1 MPAAA
6 LAEKFATHASKT
18 GCRVELSASKL
29 FLINIHET
37 EQTGLLLITH
47 GGHLCDAELRAFC
60 FDEVMQFNAGFSLAC
75 VLAIEDGVAAGLG
88 FVEVLDGCGIRCRR
102 AGFEVDDGAFLDQID
117 NPNDAREA
125 VLGEIGFNR
134 HFYGVWFDSCHR
146 TALPDV
152 GIAESPSCGFLCVLL
167 ARFPI
172 DGTFVIVCPGFGELV
187 VEFFQRER
195 FIQPACLI
203 PCLQCGVNRIAD
215 MKCGSLGLLE
225 LGHIAEEELQPT
237 LQKQRQP

>member
-88 FVEVLDGCGIRCRR
+88 FVEVLDRCRIR
-102 AGFEVDDGAFLDQID
+102 RRSTGFEVDDDSFL
-117 NPNDAREA
+117 N
-125 VLGEIGFNR
+125 EIENTNEPWKSVFSEVGLNG
-134 HFYGVWFDSCHR
+134 HFYGVGLDCCHR
-146 TALPDV
+146 TTLPDV
-152 GIAESPSCGFLCVLL
+152 GV
-167 ARFPI
+167 
-172 DGTFVIVCPGFGELV
+172 T
-187 VEFFQRER
+187 
-195 FIQPACLI
+195 
-203 PCLQCGVNRIAD
+203 
-215 MKCGSLGLLE
+215 
-225 LGHIAEEELQPT
+225 
-237 LQKQRQP
+237 